1 MSKIMARLLEA
12 DITDRIA
19 RDPQRSKQLNIAWKH
34 DKSLPHDIVAR
45 LGPKPDERA
54 LAKAWSDMLERVLER
69 TNYGDLSRDMKY
81 ADWLTKLYT
90 SGAADWEDI
99 SGEGGDALGAW
110 HALSTRSLLKPQDQ
124 DLNKFK
130 TLGNLYNRIRRQGSY
145 NDELTRIK
153 NATEI
158 AKMKKDAKDVVLVD
172 DDKYW
177 AAIPMNYG
185 ACYVFNNSGHISNFC
200 TGGSSGANWFK
211 NYAPDGPIV
220 TVVDKS
226 NINSEDG
233 KWQFHAPTNQL
244 VNSVQDR
251 RYDRSYNDERFATL
265 FPGLMRK
272 IVNSMAAHDEAIRDM
287 STQTLGKPYNV
298 ATAIS
303 QIKDK
308 FPKSYA
314 SRAKDEPETAE
325 PEPEAAPTAPTP
337 AQLTIDED
345 LRPYLSPTFQ
355 NTIDPNRTERRVMRV
370 RYGEDGKYETESTTA
385 SDAIR
390 QLVASDVGRTLLPG
404 SIRRVARPRG

>member
-19 RDPQRSKQLNIAWKH
+19 RDPQRSKMLNIAWKH
-34 DKSLPHDIVAR
+34 DKSLPHDVVAR

-145 NDELTRIK
+145 DAELTRIK

-158 AKMKKDAKDVVLVD
+158 AKMKKDARDVVLVD
-172 DDKYW
+172 DGKYW

-211 NYAPDGPIV
+211 NYAPNGPIV
-220 TVVDKS
+220 TVVDKA
-226 NINSEDG
+226 NINDENG
-233 KWQFHAPTNQL
+233 KWQFHAPTSQI

-251 RYDRSYNDERFATL
+251 RYDREWNDTQFATR

-272 IVNSMAAHDEAIRDM
+272 IVNSMLSHKAEIEAM
-287 STQTLGKPYNV
+287 SKETLGKPYNV
-298 ATAIS
+298 NQAIE
-303 QIKDK
+303 QIKEK
-308 FPKSYA
+308 FPKSFA
-314 SRAKDEPETAE
+314 SKAKDEPEADEQE
-325 PEPEAAPTAPTP
+325 P
-337 AQLTIDED
+337 QLEVIPDSHLEVRED
-345 LRPYLSPTFQ
+345 LRPLLARDFV
-355 NTIDPNRTERRVMRV
+355 NKLKPNVQDERLMVVYVGPKTEENANLVIARNV
-370 RYGEDGKYETESTTA
+370 D
-385 SDAIR
+385 DAIDR
-390 QLVASDVGRTLLPG
+390 LRSERNIPPG
-404 SIRRVARPRG
+404 SITRIARRNEQA

>member
-220 TVVDKS
+220 TVVDKA

-251 RYDRSYNDERFATL
+251 RYDKTYNDQRFATL

-308 FPKSYA
+308 FPQSYA

-325 PEPEAAPTAPTP
+325 PEPEAAPAAPTP

-345 LRPYLSPTFQ
+345 LRSYLSPTFQ

-404 SIRRVARPRG
+404 SIRRVARPRQ

>member
-200 TGGSSGANWFK
+200 TGGSSGATWFR

-220 TVVDKS
+220 TVVDKA
-226 NINSEDG
+226 NINDENG
-233 KWQFHAPTNQL
+233 KWQFHAPTSQM

-251 RYDRSYNDERFATL
+251 RYDRQWNDEQFATR

-308 FPKSYA
+308 FPQSYA

-404 SIRRVARPRG
+404 SIRRVARPRQ

>member
-1 MSKIMARLLEA
+1 
-12 DITDRIA
+12 
-19 RDPQRSKQLNIAWKH
+19 
-34 DKSLPHDIVAR
+34 
-45 LGPKPDERA
+45 
-54 LAKAWSDMLERVLER
+54 
-69 TNYGDLSRDMKY
+69 MKY

-130 TLGNLYNRIRRQGSY
+130 TLSALYNRIRRQGTY
-145 NDELTRIK
+145 DGELTRIK

-158 AKMKKDAKDVVLVD
+158 AKIKKDARDVVLVD

-220 TVVDKS
+220 TVVDKA
-226 NINSEDG
+226 NMNSEDG

-251 RYDRSYNDERFATL
+251 RYDRSYNDERFAAL

-272 IVNSMAAHDEAIRDM
+272 IVQSMAAHDDDIRTM
-287 STQTLGKPYNV
+287 SQATLGKPYNV
-298 ATAIS
+298 AQAVNE
-303 QIKDK
+303 IKTK

-314 SRAKDEPETAE
+314 SRAKDDPATDAE
-325 PEPEAAPTAPTP
+325 PELLTAVPE
-337 AQLTIDED
+337 QHLTIDED
-345 LRPYLSPTFQ
+345 LRQYLAPDFEN
-355 NTIDPNRTERRVMRV
+355 NTDADRTNLRELRV
-370 RYGEDGKYETESTTA
+370 RYGNGLTYLAAATSA
-385 SDAIR
+385 SNAIR
-390 QLVASDVGRTLLPG
+390 AAVRYTPIEFG
-404 SIRRVARPRG
+404 SITRVSRVRTQ

>member
-1 MSKIMARLLEA
+1 MARLLEA

-34 DKSLPHDIVAR
+34 DKNLPHDVVAR
-45 LGPKPDERA
+45 LGPKPDDRA

-110 HALSTRSLLKPQDQ
+110 HALSTRSLLKPRDQ

-130 TLGNLYNRIRRQGSY
+130 TLSSLYNRIRRQGIY
-145 NDELTRIK
+145 DGELTRIK

-158 AKMKKDAKDVVLVD
+158 AKMKKDARDVVLVD

-220 TVVDKS
+220 TVVDKA
-226 NINSEDG
+226 NMNSEDG

-272 IVNSMAAHDEAIRDM
+272 IVQSMAAHDDDIRTM
-287 STQTLGKPYNV
+287 SQATLGKPYNV
-298 ATAIS
+298 AQAVNE
-303 QIKDK
+303 IKTK

-314 SRAKDEPETAE
+314 SRAKDDPATDAE
-325 PEPEAAPTAPTP
+325 PELLTAVPE
-337 AQLTIDED
+337 QHLTIDED
-345 LRPYLSPTFQ
+345 LRQYLAPDFENKT
-355 NTIDPNRTERRVMRV
+355 DADRTNLRELRV
-370 RYGEDGKYETESTTA
+370 RYGNGLTYDVDATSA
-385 SDAIR
+385 SNAIR
-390 QLVASDVGRTLLPG
+390 KAVRYTLIEFG
-404 SIRRVARPRG
+404 SITRVSKTRTQ

>member
-12 DITDRIA
+12 DITDRIT
-19 RDPQRSKQLNIAWKH
+19 RDPQRSKMLNIAWKH

-54 LAKAWSDMLERVLER
+54 LAKAWSDMLERVRER

-130 TLGNLYNRIRRQGSY
+130 TLGNLYNRIRRQGHY

-153 NATEI
+153 NANEI
-158 AKMKKDAKDVVLVD
+158 AKMKKDARDVVLVD
-172 DDKYW
+172 DGKYW

-220 TVVDKS
+220 TVVDKA
-226 NINSEDG
+226 NINDENG
-233 KWQFHAPTNQL
+233 KWQFHAPTSQL

-251 RYDRSYNDERFATL
+251 RYDRDWNDEQFATR

-272 IVNSMAAHDEAIRDM
+272 ILKSMLAHKAEIEAM
-287 STQTLGKPYNV
+287 SKETLGKPYNV
-298 ATAIS
+298 NQALE
-303 QIKDK
+303 QIRNK

-314 SRAKDEPETAE
+314 SRAKDEPEGD
-325 PEPEAAPTAPTP
+325 EPEA
-337 AQLTIDED
+337 QLEIIPDSHLTVRED
-345 LRPYLSPTFQ
+345 LRPLLAQ
-355 NTIDPNRTERRVMRV
+355 NFTNRLKANVTQERAIVVYVGSRYPENRNLVMAHDVDEAIDRLRSERNIP
-370 RYGEDGKYETESTTA
+370 A
-385 SDAIR
+385 
-390 QLVASDVGRTLLPG
+390 G
-404 SIRRVARPRG
+404 SITYIAKNSAEG

>member
-34 DKSLPHDIVAR
+34 DKTLPHAVVAR
-45 LGPKPDERA
+45 LGPKPDDRA

-130 TLGNLYNRIRRQGSY
+130 TLSALYNRIRRQGTY
-145 NDELTRIK
+145 DGELTRIK

-158 AKMKKDAKDVVLVD
+158 AKMKKDARDVVLVD

-220 TVVDKS
+220 TVVDKA
-226 NINSEDG
+226 NMNSEDG

-251 RYDRSYNDERFATL
+251 RYDRSYNDERFAAL

-272 IVNSMAAHDEAIRDM
+272 IVQSMAAHDDDIRTM
-287 STQTLGKPYNV
+287 SQATLGKPYNV
-298 ATAIS
+298 AQAVNE
-303 QIKDK
+303 IKTK

-314 SRAKDEPETAE
+314 SRAKDDPATDAE
-325 PEPEAAPTAPTP
+325 PELLTAVPE
-337 AQLTIDED
+337 QHLTIDED
-345 LRPYLSPTFQ
+345 LRQYLAPDFEN
-355 NTIDPNRTERRVMRV
+355 NTDADRTNLRELRV
-370 RYGEDGKYETESTTA
+370 RYGNGLTYLAAATSA
-385 SDAIR
+385 SNAIR
-390 QLVASDVGRTLLPG
+390 AAVRYTPIEFG
-404 SIRRVARPRG
+404 SITRVSRVRTQ

>member
-54 LAKAWSDMLERVLER
+54 LAKAWSDMLEKVLER

-110 HALSTRSLLKPQDQ
+110 HALSTRSLLTPQDQ

-145 NDELTRIK
+145 NDELARIK

-211 NYAPDGPIV
+211 NYAPNGPIV
-220 TVVDKS
+220 TVVDKA
-226 NINSEDG
+226 NINDENG
-233 KWQFHAPTNQL
+233 KWQFHAPTSQM

-251 RYDRSYNDERFATL
+251 RYDREWNDEQFATR

-272 IVNSMAAHDEAIRDM
+272 IVTSMAAQDDAIRDM

-298 ATAIS
+298 ASAIS

-314 SRAKDEPETAE
+314 SRAKDEPDTAE
-325 PEPEAAPTAPTP
+325 PEPEAALTAPTP

-390 QLVASDVGRTLLPG
+390 QLVNSDVGRTLLPG

>member
-34 DKSLPHDIVAR
+34 DKSLPHDVVAR

-130 TLGNLYNRIRRQGSY
+130 TLGSLYNRIRRQGSY

-200 TGGSSGANWFK
+200 TGGSSGANWFR

-220 TVVDKS
+220 TVVDKA

-251 RYDRSYNDERFATL
+251 RYDKTYNDERFATL

-272 IVNSMAAHDEAIRDM
+272 IVNSMAAHDEAIRAL
-287 STQTLGKPYNV
+287 STQTLNKPYNV

-308 FPKSYA
+308 FPQSYA
-314 SRAKDEPETAE
+314 SRAKDEPATAE

-390 QLVASDVGRTLLPG
+390 QLVNSDVGRTLLPG
-404 SIRRVARPRG
+404 SIRRVARPRQ